1 MKHVPNQ
8 DLSKEIQ
15 NLNFTDEYLPFHQSL
30 GLTWNLQTDSFM
42 FDLPLETKPFTK
54 RGILSL
60 INRSFDPIGFIA
72 PVKIKGKM
80 PLREI
85 SQGTTGW
92 DDELPQEYM
101 NQWSEW
107 INSLE
112 SLKDF
117 NIPRCYTS
125 QLPKATN
132 TEIHIF
138 SDASEKDIGAVAY
151 LKTCFSDNSVS
162 IGFLIGK
169 AKLAPTK
176 GHSLPRLEL
185 CAAVMAIEIHEIIRE
200 SLDTKPD
207 SVKFYTDSQVVLG
220 YINNTTRRFYTYVS
234 NRVDQIRSKSNPSDW
249 RYVNTKHN
257 PADLATRSIPSSK
270 LQDSIWLNGPEF
282 LQSSEECIHCNTVF
296 PLLDPEND
304 REIRTDFIVQR
315 TQLAESPLINRFRK
329 FGSLITL
336 VRVIAHLKQFIK
348 SFKAKRE
355 MTQLSEPKK
364 LNPQIMKEAETF
376 IVKETQRNF
385 YLEDI
390 DALQR
395 KCQINKNSNLVQLN
409 SFLDS
414 DGTLRVGGRLKNAYL
429 SQTDTK
435 SYHLTWT
442 VSPGKVTDS
451 LMP

>member
-1 MKHVPNQ
+1 
-8 DLSKEIQ
+8 
-15 NLNFTDEYLPFHQSL
+15 
-30 GLTWNLQTDSFM
+30 M

-60 INRSFDPIGFIA
+60 INSIFDPIGFIA
-72 PVKIKGKM
+72 PVKMKGKM
-80 PLREI
+80 LLREI

-92 DDELPQEYM
+92 DGELPQEYM
-101 NQWSEW
+101 NLWSEW

-112 SLKDF
+112 SLKDIK
-117 NIPRCYTS
+117 IPRCYTS
-125 QLPKATN
+125 QLSKATN

-138 SDASEKDIGAVAY
+138 SDASEKAIGAVAY
-151 LKTCFSDNSVS
+151 LKTRFSDNSVS

-200 SLDTKPD
+200 SLDIKPD

-220 YINNTTRRFYTYVS
+220 YINNTTRRFYMYVS

-270 LQDSIWLNGPEF
+270 LQDSMWLNGPEF
-282 LQSSEECIHCNTVF
+282 LQSSEECNHRNTVF
-296 PLLDPEND
+296 PLLDHEND
-304 REIRTDFIVQR
+304 KEIRTDVIVQK
-315 TQLAESPLINRFRK
+315 TPLAETPLIYRFRK

-336 VRVIAHLKQFIK
+336 VRAIAHLKQFIK

-355 MTQLSEPKK
+355 MTHLSEPKK
-364 LNPQIMKEAETF
+364 LNPQNMKEA
-376 IVKETQRNF
+376 
-385 YLEDI
+385 
-390 DALQR
+390 
-395 KCQINKNSNLVQLN
+395 
-409 SFLDS
+409 
-414 DGTLRVGGRLKNAYL
+414 
-429 SQTDTK
+429 
-435 SYHLTWT
+435 
-442 VSPGKVTDS
+442 
-451 LMP
+451 